1 MYLHVAIKEIL
12 HKEKRPMTSREIA
25 NALNV
30 GGNVQRRDGSLYT
43 ASHIITNVS
52 SHIDLF
58 YTDSLYSPLRI
69 SLVED

>member
-12 HKEKRPMTSREIA
+12 QKEKRPMSSREIA

-30 GGNVQRRDGSLYT
+30 CEKAQRRDGSTYT
-43 ASHIITNVS
+43 ASHIITNVN
-52 SHIDLF
+52 SHLELF
-58 YTDSLYSPLRI
+58 YTDSLYSPIKI